1 MDENWLEIPNEKID
15 VAEIKRQVQARL
27 AKRRETSVAVA
38 EDPAAIARELWLEII
53 GDPLEEMEQGKSILL
68 TQRDCDIVP
77 RHYVIDWQ
85 IPLLGPINALL
96 RRLINA
102 EIRRFLL
109 PSLEKQ
115 SFFNRQM
122 LQAMQV
128 LTEENRRLR
137 LELEHLRKS
146 PE

>member
-1 MDENWLEIPNEKID
+1 MDENWLEISNENID
-15 VAEIKRQVQARL
+15 VAEIKRQIQVRL
-27 AKRRETSVAVA
+27 AKRRETSAVA
-38 EDPAAIARELWLEII
+38 TEDLASIARELWLEII
-53 GDPLEEMEQGKSILL
+53 GEPPEEMDQDKSILL

-122 LQAMQV
+122 LQAMQA
-128 LTEENRRLR
+128 LAEENRRLR

>member
-1 MDENWLEIPNEKID
+1 MDENWLEIPNENID

-38 EDPAAIARELWLEII
+38 KDPAAIARELWLEII

-109 PSLEKQ
+109 PSLERQ
-115 SFFNRQM
+115 SFLNRQL
-122 LQAMQV
+122 LQALRDV
-128 LTEENRRLR
+128 AEENRCLR
-137 LELEHLRKS
+137 QEIENLRNERK
-146 PE
+146 